1 MKNKKVIIGLFL
13 VNAALFF
20 GLGALSDVMVVN
32 VTEELLRRAG
42 MDRNYEQWLSQYPET
57 QIGAAYFRGRAEAW
71 EGAREL
77 LLRANDTGSIAPN
90 VQP

>member
-13 VNAALFF
+13 ANAALFF
-20 GLGALSDVMVVN
+20 GLGALSDVLVVN
-32 VTEELLRRAG
+32 VADDFLRRAG
-42 MDRNYEQWLSQYPET
+42 TDRNYQMWLSNFPET
-57 QIGAAYFRGRAEAW
+57 AVGEAYFRGRAEAW